1 MGNREKRQRDRQR
14 EPKGSEERKAL
25 AFRLTKES
33 KGRHEQ
39 PPSRF
44 VSFRFRCLSHHQKLR
59 PGFFSPSITDLI
71 SERVFLCFSIWLFV
85 VVQHP
90 SRRPLLVAFMG
101 AMLTRAARSSQLR
114 WERSRR
120 RGMRSVWRRRTP
132 TRSAAKAAAKAAK
145 AAASVSVTTKSIQKK
160 RKGKG
165 KKLSCTLAPLVKDN
179 LIIDLLPDELLDG
192 PVLEALD
199 FKDLCTLSLVCRRFE
214 IAVSQGS
221 QRWSSLYK
229 ERWGEPDQITTDAS
243 KLAGGWKKFYK
254 AKHLAEKESA
264 PWIQPCSYE
273 VQAMLN
279 HLARFSGISSCPAA
293 EDSDGG
299 IKMMVTFLVDG
310 SGSVTEDDFHTMT
323 SFMSKT
329 VETVNSYTSDRAK
342 FGVIQFSNEVK
353 VELRLGQINSKEF
366 EKFAINM
373 SRMNGGTNI
382 ALALSKA
389 CSMISSGVSAASSVR
404 APAADCG
411 GDDDG
416 SQGRGGIP
424 HLVLL
429 LTDGRVDS
437 YQAREAVDRAE
448 QFASEVPGVTF
459 FAFAVGRSVDKQEL
473 TRIVRTTC
481 KLESKGFETRED
493 FNQAKG
499 KLAES
504 RVMGLRTLDEPPW

>member
-1 MGNREKRQRDRQR
+1 
-14 EPKGSEERKAL
+14 
-25 AFRLTKES
+25 
-33 KGRHEQ
+33 
-39 PPSRF
+39 
-44 VSFRFRCLSHHQKLR
+44 
-59 PGFFSPSITDLI
+59 
-71 SERVFLCFSIWLFV
+71 
-85 VVQHP
+85 
-90 SRRPLLVAFMG
+90 
-101 AMLTRAARSSQLR
+101 MLTRAARSSQLR

-293 EDSDGG
+293 AAAAAAKTTTRKAKPSSSSLSQPESAQPAAAEDSDGG

-353 VELRLGQINSKEF
+353 VELKLGQINSKEF

-389 CSMISSGVSAASSVR
+389 CSMISSGVSAASPVR
-404 APAADCG
+404 APAADGG

-416 SQGRGGIP
+416 GQGRGGIP

>member
-1 MGNREKRQRDRQR
+1 
-14 EPKGSEERKAL
+14 
-25 AFRLTKES
+25 
-33 KGRHEQ
+33 
-39 PPSRF
+39 
-44 VSFRFRCLSHHQKLR
+44 
-59 PGFFSPSITDLI
+59 
-71 SERVFLCFSIWLFV
+71 
-85 VVQHP
+85 
-90 SRRPLLVAFMG
+90 
-101 AMLTRAARSSQLR
+101 
-114 WERSRR
+114 
-120 RGMRSVWRRRTP
+120 
-132 TRSAAKAAAKAAK
+132 
-145 AAASVSVTTKSIQKK
+145 
-160 RKGKG
+160 
-165 KKLSCTLAPLVKDN
+165 
-179 LIIDLLPDELLDG
+179 
-192 PVLEALD
+192 
-199 FKDLCTLSLVCRRFE
+199 
-214 IAVSQGS
+214 
-221 QRWSSLYK
+221 
-229 ERWGEPDQITTDAS
+229 
-243 KLAGGWKKFYK
+243 
-254 AKHLAEKESA
+254 
-264 PWIQPCSYE
+264 
-273 VQAMLN
+273 
-279 HLARFSGISSCPAA
+279 
-293 EDSDGG
+293 
-299 IKMMVTFLVDG
+299 MMVTFLVDG

-353 VELRLGQINSKEF
+353 VELKLGQINSKEF

-389 CSMISSGVSAASSVR
+389 RSMISSGVSAASSVR
-404 APAADCG
+404 APAADGG

-416 SQGRGGIP
+416 GQGRGGIP